1 MAIVLEFPKK
11 KELPKEIE
19 AKLQDVAK
27 NYVET
32 LYVALSTLTSDNP
45 TQEELVEVHEMV
57 SNAYIQGL
65 TDAINEIE
73 ES

>member
-32 LYVALSTLTSDNP
+32 LYIALSTLTSDNP